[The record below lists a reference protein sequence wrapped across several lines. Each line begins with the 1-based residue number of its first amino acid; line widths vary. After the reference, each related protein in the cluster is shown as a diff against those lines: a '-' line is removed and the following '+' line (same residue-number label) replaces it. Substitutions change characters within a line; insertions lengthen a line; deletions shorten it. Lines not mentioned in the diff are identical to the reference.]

1 LGLQDAEFTA
11 ANLDVQTRGARATA
25 AAASATPAAARGR
38 KPGRP
43 RKEAKTRITPSGS
56 RSRSILQFT
65 QVIPRNDPGDAAAA
79 EATEPAATAALDVPV
94 AAAPVLVAT
103 TPVLV
108 ATAPAL
114 VAAAADPMV
123 ITSDDDDTQPFLRAS
138 SGSRESSPMTD
149 LTNECQSSGSDQDED
164 STGSETSADDDVEMV
179 MANPTT
185 DSDGDEHDIEEE

>member
-1 LGLQDAEFTA
+1 MRCGCWTSS
-11 ANLDVQTRGARATA
+11 R
-25 AAASATPAAARGR
+25 SS
-38 KPGRP
+38 
-43 RKEAKTRITPSGS
+43 SGS